1 MLPRKE
7 KHVDCPKCGV
17 ISSSGHNEFTWC
29 QACKTLFADDPE
41 EQENEWST
49 SEHWHSDEE
58 YRDVGSERS
67 IPCPP
72 LVGAFWGYNG
82 KLVYFNSL
90 TMFKFRGRTPEL
102 RTYAQCQE
110 LFDYTLNGNDPFV
123 GPADLGL
130 VSPSSS
136 KRAGMN
142 PSKSQSEDDDYS
154 FNSDFLTYFN
164 PRSSLKGPIIDKS
177 STLSIVERP
186 PSSDLYEDSVSSEKC
201 SENGISNTMERAYTV
216 IIQNYSKLF
225 SFNKAYAINA
235 KIKPPCKACLHNAK
249 LATVLAM
256 SPSIARAWILSETIC
271 DGKHL
276 KRPRTNGIGMVDPT
290 RTLAMHL
297 LLRFM
302 KVQDNQMVS
311 LLWAVFYHAGLDL
324 HELKHWRLDDSKA
337 FKSNILKQGASAE
350 VEWIQRIHDCIEGY
364 ADNLFQIGA
373 FVQRMWLLKCTP
385 SSILLQRARAEDRMR
400 RSVIVEVIPPAAMQ
414 KSQKSKPKTHVH
426 LVSNSNVKTPWD
438 KGSLYSFGRDPR
450 SACSFDI
457 CPETFNSEGVLSF
470 ERAWIETPDNLKVK
484 LTKSQSHPE
493 VSNLCSKPQHDTSPE
508 RRDVFE
514 KLSGVT
520 NTASSCS
527 RKRRFTRKMSDNDN
541 IKFKV
546 RNFLPKWSSRVRVND
561 ANSRLPAQAP
571 AAKPLSQQSTPAD
584 ESDSRGISCY
594 VCGLTVRGLW
604 VVCSF
609 CGNGGHMEHILSPDL
624 KIGHFCTINRL
635 PLV

>member
-29 QACKTLFADDPE
+29 QACKTLFADDPG
-41 EQENEWST
+41 EQENECST

-58 YRDVGSERS
+58 YRDDGSERS

-90 TMFKFRGRTPEL
+90 TMFKFRGRSPEL

-110 LFDYTLNGNDPFV
+110 LFDWTLNGNDPFV

-142 PSKSQSEDDDYS
+142 PTKSPSEDDDYS
-154 FNSDFLTYFN
+154 FHSDFLNYFN
-164 PRSSLKGPIIDKS
+164 PSSSLKVPIIDQS
-177 STLSIVERP
+177 MVERP
-186 PSSDLYEDSVSSEKC
+186 SSGLYEDSISSEKC
-201 SENGISNTMERAYTV
+201 SENGISNTKERAYTV

-271 DGKHL
+271 HGMNL
-276 KRPRTNGIGMVDPT
+276 KRPRTNGLEIVDPT

-311 LLWAVFYHAGLDL
+311 LLWGVFYHAGLDL

-350 VEWIQRIHDCIEGY
+350 VEWIYRIHECIEGY

-373 FVQRMWLLKCTP
+373 FVQRMWILKCTP
-385 SSILLQRARAEDRMR
+385 PSILLQRARAEVRLR
-400 RSVIVEVIPPAAMQ
+400 RSVLLELIPPVASK
-414 KSQKSKPKTHVH
+414 KSPESKPKIRVQ
-426 LVSNSNVKTPWD
+426 LVTNSNGKTRWD
-438 KGSLYSFGRDPR
+438 KGSLYNFARDPR
-450 SACSFDI
+450 SNYRSDL

-470 ERAWIETPDNLKVK
+470 ERPCTETPNNMKVK

-493 VSNLCSKPQHDTSPE
+493 VSNLCSKPQHVTSPE
-508 RRDVFE
+508 RHDVFE
-514 KLSGVT
+514 QLNTVT
-520 NTASSCS
+520 NTASGWS
-527 RKRRFTRKMSDNDN
+527 RKRRFTRKLSDNDN

-571 AAKPLSQQSTPAD
+571 AAKPLSKLSTPANT
-584 ESDSRGISCY
+584 SDSNGTSCY

-624 KIGHFCTINRL
+624 KIGHFCTVNRL